1 MGKITAVAVAT
12 ALVLVGCTA
21 GDDGASTSAEESSS
35 TPTTVLS
42 GPAPGVTDEAVKV
55 GLTFVDTDSL
65 AAAGVDLDLGDIEGA
80 YRALVDEINAEG
92 GINGRQLDPV
102 YTPINPIGSEGAE
115 AACVELAEDEEV
127 FIAAGLFL
135 YDDAMCLVETHGTAV
150 IGGGI
155 TEERLA
161 RATVPWFTPEAGSDL
176 NDDAIRAMAESGEMD
191 GPVAVLVDAASAD
204 YMEDD
209 VLPLLDE
216 LGVDVVESAVQ
227 DAPAEDPAAV
237 QTRVRTI
244 AERFESSGA
253 TSVLLLSGAGLQWT
267 THMADQPYRPRLLFP
282 QTAGVDAFL
291 QDQSQP
297 DRSLLEDALA
307 GGPYGPNQ
315 AAWEESAMQA
325 CIATLEA
332 AGLEVPAPDEV
343 EGEGSPF
350 LGAFQAC
357 PTMALLRAVLE
368 ATGPDLNYGT
378 LRAAGDGLGE
388 VAIPGDPGP
397 RVFGPGTAADGD
409 PIAYLYA
416 WDTDTEAFVRID
428 D

>member
-1 MGKITAVAVAT
+1 MGKFTAVSVAA

-21 GDDGASTSAEESSS
+21 GDDDPSTTAEES
-35 TPTTVLS
+35 PAPATTVLT
-42 GPAPGVTDEAVKV
+42 GPAPGVTADAVRV

-65 AAAGVDLDLGDIEGA
+65 TAAGVDLDLGDIEGA
-80 YRALVDEINAEG
+80 YRALVDEINADG
-92 GINGRQLDPV
+92 GIHGRLLDPV
-102 YTPINPIGSEGAE
+102 FTPINPIGSEGAE

-135 YDDAMCLVETHGTAV
+135 YDDALCLVETHETAV

-155 TEERLA
+155 TAERLE

-176 NDDAIRAMAESGEMD
+176 NDAAIAAMAESGEMD

-227 DAPAEDPAAV
+227 DAPAEDPTAV
-237 QTRVRTI
+237 QARVRTI
-244 AERFESSGA
+244 AERFDSSGA
-253 TSVLLLSGAGLQWT
+253 ESVLLLSGAGLQWT
-267 THMADQPYRPRLLFP
+267 TAMADQPYRPRLLFP
-282 QTAGVDAFL
+282 QSAGVDAFL

-315 AAWEESAMQA
+315 AAWEESAMQD
-325 CIATLEA
+325 CIAVLEA

-357 PTMALLRAVLE
+357 PTMALLSAVLE
-368 ATGPDLNYGT
+368 AAGPELNYGT
-378 LRAAGDGLGE
+378 LQAAGDTLGE

-397 RVFGPGTAADGD
+397 RIYGPGTAADGD
-409 PIAYLYA
+409 PRAYLYA
-416 WDTDTEAFVRID
+416 WDADTEAFVRID